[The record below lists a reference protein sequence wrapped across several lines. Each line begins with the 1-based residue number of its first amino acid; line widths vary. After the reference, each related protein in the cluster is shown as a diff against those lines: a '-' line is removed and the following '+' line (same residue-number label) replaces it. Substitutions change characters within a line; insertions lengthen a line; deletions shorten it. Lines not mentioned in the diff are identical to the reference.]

1 MVYSPV
7 YMPFRRHFRILG
19 KPVLQRPDYHG
30 ILIDQAVRFRDYLA
44 VDAPRLSPAGSPVV
58 LSSLRYQLDAGFVKP
73 FAEGHV
79 CPDHFP

>member
-19 KPVLQRPDYHG
+19 KPVLQRPAYHG

-44 VDAPRLSPAGSPVV
+44 VMLLGTAPLEALWSSAACAISTMPA
-58 LSSLRYQLDAGFVKP
+58 
-73 FAEGHV
+73 
-79 CPDHFP
+79 